1 MQDAETQSVTETGK
15 VRKEW
20 QMSWVISSPTK
31 WGCSSFKMKCL
42 ALENCIQTTCM
53 LKHEAILFYGFSRRN
68 SFYVR
73 IIWIFISFIYT
84 TMMSWFW
91 RLEKVSSNYTW
102 QVLGIWERAL
112 QSCGFRKL
120 HSSIPPGR
128 CFCSFQLNWR
138 QMEFDSV
145 SPSVAS

>member
-1 MQDAETQSVTETGK
+1 MQDAEIQSVRNK
-15 VRKEW
+15 LRKEW
-20 QMSWVISSPTK
+20 QMSWVITSRTK
-31 WGCSSFKMKCL
+31 WSCSPFKMKRP

-53 LKHEAILFYGFSRRN
+53 LKYEAILFHGVSRRN
-68 SFYVR
+68 SFY
-73 IIWIFISFIYT
+73 IKITWIFTSFILCYHDVI
-84 TMMSWFW
+84 FW

-112 QSCGFRKL
+112 QSCGFREL
-120 HSSIPPGR
+120 HSTVPPGR